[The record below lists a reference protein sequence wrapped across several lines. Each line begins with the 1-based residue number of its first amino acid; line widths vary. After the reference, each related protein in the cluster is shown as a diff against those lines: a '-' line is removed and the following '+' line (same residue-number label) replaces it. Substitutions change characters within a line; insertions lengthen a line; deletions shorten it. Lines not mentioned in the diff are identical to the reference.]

1 MPYPQIGQDPLNDN
15 RKQESMD
22 FIRSMIEDTIEYG
35 VEEKQPIDQELYDID
50 IREIHEYM
58 HLLMDDRDFKYKLAT
73 LREYMVTD
81 INEFAQLCDYMSI
94 NGDVE
99 FTPNTNIV
107 FFLETSDYAITIIP
121 IQLDRNTVNIYIESL
136 DNSPEF
142 IKDMWGKAVINTDNR
157 IKKKKKTIQDLKDE
171 GKFVKF

>member
-81 INEFAQLCDYMSI
+81 INEFAQICDYTSI

-99 FTPNTNIV
+99 FIPNTNIV
-107 FFLETSDYAITIIP
+107 FFLEISDYAITIIP